1 VRVALS
7 AGRFLL
13 PRSHLIQAIFISIFL
28 YFYISIS
35 VPRSPT
41 TRPIED
47 RRGVCCGVEY
57 GTLRSLQGSCVR
69 RNSLLVQELGGRFSV
84 RL

>member
-1 VRVALS
+1 MRVALS

-13 PRSHLIQAIFISIFL
+13 PRSHLIHAIFIISIFL
-28 YFYISIS
+28 YFYFCSAVS
-35 VPRSPT
+35 HDS
-41 TRPIED
+41 PIED

-57 GTLRSLQGSCVR
+57 GTLKSLHGSCVR